1 MSFNELKILTAI
13 KFINNI
19 NRRGNFFIKLK
30 FKYFNS

>member
-19 NRRGNFFIKLK
+19 NRRGNFIK